1 MVTPALDPGG
11 AARYAR
17 QLVLPQVGMPGQ
29 ARLARSRVLVVG
41 AGGLGSPALLYLAAA
56 GVGTVGVVDDDDVDV
71 TNLHRQVV
79 HAADAVGLPKTRSAR
94 ESIGRLNPRTA
105 VVEHRERLRSD
116 NAVDILA
123 WLRRRRR
130 RVGQLRDPLRRQRR
144 LRRSRAR
151 ARLGLRRWVSRA
163 RWRCGGPGTR
173 PCYRCVFPDRS
184 ALATV
189 PSCEQAGVLG
199 SVCAVIGSV
208 QATETLKLLLGVG
221 EPLVGRLLIH
231 DGLRQTWDIVP
242 VRADPACPA
251 CGEHSRLPWPTEPA
265 SPSGMPVDPAPRPGP
280 SLPAPLEPA
289 ALAAYLAGSD
299 AVLVDVRDEAERAA
313 VTIPGAV
320 AVPLGQFRTGT
331 RIHPT
336 RAGRPGPA
344 GRRLLHVGQPL
355 RGGRSAGSASRLLA
369 DDQPARRGAGVAE
382 GGRARP
388 AGDLALGQIRPR
400 PI

>member
-11 AARYAR
+11 AARYGR

-123 WLRRRRR
+123 GYDVVVDGSDNFATRY
-130 RVGQLRDPLRRQRR
+130 VVSD
-144 LRRSRAR
+144 ACV
-151 ARLGLRRWVSRA
+151 ALGLAHVWGCVVGFEGQVAVWRA
-163 RWRCGGPGTR
+163 GDG

-184 ALATV
+184 SLATL

-242 VRADPACPA
+242 VRADRACPA
-251 CGEHSRLPWPTEPA
+251 CGDHSRAPSPTEPA
-265 SPSGMPVDPAPRPGP
+265 SPSGMPVEAVPRPGP

-299 AVLVDVRDEAERAA
+299 AVLVDVRDEVERAA

-320 AVPLGQFRTGT
+320 PVPLGQFHTGT
-331 RIHPT
+331 AFSRPELADPARPVVVFCT
-336 RAGRPGPA
+336 SGSRSEEAVRLGRRAGYSRMTS
-344 GRRLLHVGQPL
+344 L
-355 RGGRSAGSASRLLA
+355 RGGVLGWLRVDVPDL
-369 DDQPARRGAGVAE
+369 PA
-382 GGRARP
+382 P
-388 AGDLALGQIRPR
+388 
-400 PI
+400 